1 MKNLAITIMMI
12 TITIIMRIRIRVC
25 IQGHDTLGRDIV
37 GYDIDVISKRSMLIK
52 VKYLRMIM
60 GIQATFLGVQCGE

>member
-1 MKNLAITIMMI
+1 MI

>member
-1 MKNLAITIMMI
+1 MKKLTITIMM
-12 TITIIMRIRIRVC
+12 ITIIMRIRIRIC
-25 IQGHDTLGRDIV
+25 IQGHDTLGHDIV

-60 GIQATFLGVQCGE
+60 GIQATFLGIQCGE